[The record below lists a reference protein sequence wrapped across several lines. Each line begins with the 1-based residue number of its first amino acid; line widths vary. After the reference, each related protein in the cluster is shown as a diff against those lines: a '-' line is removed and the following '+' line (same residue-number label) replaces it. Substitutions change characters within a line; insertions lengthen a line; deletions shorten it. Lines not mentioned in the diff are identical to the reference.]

1 MSNLLKDASI
11 LLTPTGYDNG
21 SMNAIKPEN
30 GDGDFTFVRGS
41 AATRV
46 NAQGLVENVQIISS
60 ELVTNGNFSQIG
72 LQLVINGD
80 FAADTNW
87 SKDAN
92 WTIANGKATSTGN
105 GRMFQSIPF
114 LEVNVGVSVKVT
126 FDILELT
133 QGGVQVN
140 CYGGISQTF
149 TTLGTHTFFTTT
161 TNGSNLYF
169 NNGGAGSNFI
179 GSIDNCSVKQVGQG
193 WTVIN
198 GNITD
203 KYNASMTAYQSGI
216 RVSPFNKTGKFKVLF
231 DLVITSGNM
240 KFDAG
245 GVNNQTYTTSGT
257 KEIIIINPTK
267 FEFNAF
273 NLGWVGTLDNVS
285 VKEVT
290 DDTNIPRINYEGFSY
305 QDSLGSELVTN
316 GDFSNGSANWIIEN
330 TWTISDGVAN
340 GNGANGTSEEL
351 SQSNVV
357 TIGKTYSISYEVKNY
372 VSGIIRLRKP
382 QTINRNANG
391 TYTETVTATSD
402 QFIFSPSNFNGSIT
416 NISVK
421 EYLGQ
426 EVVPDSGSG
435 SWLLEPQST
444 NLITYSE
451 DFSKWSLSGGSGGSS
466 VPNSVISPDGTQNAS
481 SWITNAIG
489 QRIQKSTSGVTN
501 GNAYTFSIYIKADTN
516 LNVGITWADNSPLSV
531 AVTNEWQ
538 RFEVTQNASGT
549 TGYPQ
554 LRNIGDN
561 GTFYIW
567 GAQLEEQSFA
577 TSYIPTEGATNTR
590 NRDLATDSGNAT
602 LINSTEGTIYFEGS
616 ALANNGTSRRIS
628 LSDGSIRNRVSL
640 EFDET
645 SNRIKAFISSEAISQ
660 VLEYNS
666 SNLLQF
672 NKIAISYKL
681 NDMSIWFNGSKVATD
696 TSGNMP
702 IGLNKLAFD
711 NGSAGQFFFGKAKCL
726 AVYKEALTDAELQ
739 CLTTI

>member
-1 MSNLLKDASI
+1 MSNLLDKASI
-11 LLTPTGYDNG
+11 LLSPTAYNNG
-21 SMNAIKPEN
+21 SMLSVKPTD

-60 ELVTNGNFSQIG
+60 ELITNGNFSQIG

-114 LEVNVGVSVKVT
+114 LEINIGVSVKVT

-305 QDSLGSELVTN
+305 QDALGSELVTN
-316 GDFSNGSANWIIEN
+316 GDFATDSNWSL
-330 TWTISDGVAN
+330 
-340 GNGANGTSEEL
+340 GTGWSIGEGKAVCIGD
-351 SQSNVV
+351 SNHTTLTQNESFVS
-357 TIGKTYSISYEVKNY
+357 GKTYKVTFDIV
-372 VSGIIRLRKP
+372 VDSGTFKIQLLGGGNDSGN
-382 QTINRNANG
+382 TIAS
-391 TYTETVTATSD
+391 TQIQYTEYIVATSNWTS
-402 QFIFSPSNFNGSIT
+402 FGIRSNDGNGIGSIT

-426 EVVPDSGSG
+426 EVVPDSGCG
-435 SWLLEPQST
+435 SWLLERQST
-444 NLITYSE
+444 NLYLNSETLVTQSNATSASTYTVS
-451 DFSKWSLSGGSGGSS
+451 FYGSGSITFSGTHIGSLVGNGADERVS
-466 VPNSVISPDGTQNAS
+466 VTFTA
-481 SWITNAIG
+481 
-489 QRIQKSTSGVTN
+489 TSGTLTSTII
-501 GNAYTFSIYIKADTN
+501 G
-516 LNVGITWADNSPLSV
+516 SV
-531 AVTNEWQ
+531 NK
-538 RFEVTQNASGT
+538 G
-549 TGYPQ
+549 
-554 LRNIGDN
+554 
-561 GTFYIW
+561 
-567 GAQLEEQSFA
+567 QLEEQSFA

-590 NRDLATDSGNAT
+590 NQDIATNSGNAT
-602 LINSTEGTIYFEGS
+602 LINSTEGVLYAEMSF
-616 ALANNGTSRRIS
+616 LDDNQFKFIS
-628 LSDGSIRNRVSL
+628 LSNGSSTIRVSL
-640 EFDET
+640 F
-645 SNRIKAFISSEAISQ
+645 S
-660 VLEYNS
+660 NS
-666 SNLLQF
+666 STTISVNVKNSSGNQF
-672 NKIAISYKL
+672 NTSF
-681 NDMSIWFNGSKVATD
+681 SIDSTINH
-696 TSGNMP
+696 
-702 IGLNKLAFD
+702 KLALKYKENDFALWIDGQERLIDLSGTTFPTSTLSELSFD
-711 NGSAGQFFFGKAKCL
+711 NGNGTAKFFGKAKCL

-739 CLTTI
+739 SLTTI